1 MNDKQMDELID
12 QALQE
17 EQALPEGLSE
27 RLENYIDRLDKA
39 EKRVSMR
46 KRSVYWMVGV
56 AASLLIG
63 VALFFPTET
72 IETKPTTA
80 DTFSDPEE
88 AAVVA
93 GEALAFLSLQFNK
106 GVNQL
111 EEAKQEVERVNEIV
125 NKQFKEISK

>member
-12 QALQE
+12 QALRE

-27 RLENYIDRLDKA
+27 RLESYIDRLDEA
-39 EKRVSMR
+39 EKKVSLR

-63 VALFFPTET
+63 VALFFPVET
-72 IETKPTTA
+72 IETKPATA
-80 DTFSDPEE
+80 DTFTDPEE

-93 GEALAFLSLQFNK
+93 GEALAFLSMQFNK

-125 NKQFKEISK
+125 NKQFKEINK